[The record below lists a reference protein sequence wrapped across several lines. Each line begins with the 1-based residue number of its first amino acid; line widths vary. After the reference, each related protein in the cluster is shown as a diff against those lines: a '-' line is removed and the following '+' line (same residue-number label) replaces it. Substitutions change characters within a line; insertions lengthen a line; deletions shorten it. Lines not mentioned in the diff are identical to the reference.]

1 MVARALRLRQRL
13 AVRIRAGET
22 AEVAALAKALA
33 GDEKARHRFVAA
45 HRDRRWR
52 LSSCWRIGGATLLG
66 LRLLSPHGTKPLNT
80 KRLHSSN
87 SRLTVILETAA
98 R

>member
-22 AEVAALAKALA
+22 AEIAALAKALA

-52 LSSCWRIGGATLLG
+52 VSSCWRIGGATLLRFG
-66 LRLLSPHGTKPLNT
+66 L
-80 KRLHSSN
+80 
-87 SRLTVILETAA
+87 LTG
-98 R
+98 RG